1 MQEVK
6 LDPKKVLLGYSGGI
20 DSTAATLML
29 RAQGYEVIGVTMK
42 VWDSPV
48 NDEAIQ
54 EAIDMAKKL
63 QLEHHVADL
72 RGTFR
77 KQIVQYFID
86 EYKLGHTPNPCV
98 MCNPLFKFHILMEWA
113 DKLGCAYVATGHYGH
128 IVQHNQ
134 RYYIEVGEDALK
146 DQSYFLWRL
155 SQKQLSRILFPLA
168 DYTKPQVRAYL
179 EEQGYGVKAKG
190 GESMEVC
197 FIQGDYRDFLEAQ
210 APELAEEMPAGLFV
224 DSKGRTMGTHKGA
237 YKYTVGQR
245 KGLDIAL
252 GYPAYV
258 LKINAQRNT
267 VMLGHSDELKAHY
280 MIIHDLQVAQVEEL
294 KQASQDRVLTVRI
307 RYRSKPIP
315 CELRVMSDGRYIVH
329 FFEEA
334 SAITP
339 GQSAVFYINKRM
351 LGGAFIDEQKGV
363 QYLGDTYFLSNKK
376 ED

>member
-1 MQEVK
+1 MQTKE
-6 LDPKKVLLGYSGGI
+6 LNPKKVLLGYSGGI

-29 RAQGYEVIGVTMK
+29 RAQGYEVIGVTMR
-42 VWDSPV
+42 VWDSPA
-48 NDEAIQ
+48 NDEAVQ
-54 EAIDMAKKL
+54 EAIDMAEKL
-63 QLEHHVADL
+63 DLEHHVADL
-72 RGTFR
+72 RGPFR

-86 EYKLGHTPNPCV
+86 EYKLGRTPNPCV

-113 DKLGCAYVATGHYGH
+113 DKLGCAFVATGHYGH
-128 IVQHNQ
+128 IVEHDS
-134 RYYIEVGEDALK
+134 RYYIEVGEDLMK

-179 EEQGYGVKAKG
+179 EEQGYGMKAKG

-197 FIQGDYRDFLEAQ
+197 FIQGDYRDFLKEQ
-210 APELAEEMPAGLFV
+210 APELEQEIGEGLFV
-224 DSKGRTMGTHKGA
+224 DSKGRTLGTHKGA
-237 YKYTVGQR
+237 YNYTVGQR

-267 VMLGHSDELKAHY
+267 VMLGKAEELKADY
-280 MIIHDLQVAQVEEL
+280 MIVHDLQVADVDEL
-294 KQASQDRVLTVRI
+294 LQASQQGELTVRI
-307 RYRSKPIP
+307 RYRSKPLS
-315 CELRVMSDGRYIVH
+315 CEVRVMEDGRYVVKFH
-329 FFEEA
+329 EEA

-339 GQSAVFYINKRM
+339 GQSAVFYIDKRM
-351 LGGAFIDEQKGV
+351 LGGAFIDDQKGV
-363 QYLGDTYFLSNKK
+363 QYLGSTYFATNEK